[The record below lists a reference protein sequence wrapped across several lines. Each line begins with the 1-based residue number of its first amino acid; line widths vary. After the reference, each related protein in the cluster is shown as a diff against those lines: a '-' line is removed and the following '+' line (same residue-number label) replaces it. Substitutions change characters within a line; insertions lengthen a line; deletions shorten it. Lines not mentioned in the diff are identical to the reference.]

1 MNNLV
6 DYYVAGEDN
15 SNSEGE
21 KPHADMFHG
30 FTQPAQ
36 LDNLLLSTQGLAFFY
51 STCALHTALNRFN
64 VSIFVNALRI

>member
-36 LDNLLLSTQGLAFFY
+36 LDNLLLSTQGLSFY
-51 STCALHTALNRFN
+51 NKF
-64 VSIFVNALRI
+64 